1 MRSERRPL
9 RLKQYL
15 AFPLKHDG
23 AHTLGIVVLRVVS
36 AFLPTAKM
44 LILARFVDEAL
55 QELREGALSERLLG
69 IAGMLVGVLLLGK
82 AVELLMSYLSIHFS
96 TLVSAAH
103 ERRLIEKKSR
113 VCFSVLENAEDY
125 ELMCR
130 VMDDQSD
137 RMVAAFE
144 NLMALAECLLR
155 ILFVGLAVAGM
166 NLWCGGF
173 LLAVLLAILPVAK
186 KCGGESYSAYEA
198 ATKYYK
204 VSRYL
209 RRVLS
214 ERDYVGERTQYA
226 YTPHVQELWDEAQ
239 EQARLKMKWATKKNM
254 IRTKLLTGAIA
265 VFAVLLYGGMLLPL
279 SRGDLTAGDYVSVVT
294 TTAQIISMLTWS
306 FAILAEKFEEN
317 QRYAEDL
324 VRFLDLPEE
333 QAEAEAAEQRGQ
345 LVLPTVSQIEFRD
358 VSFCY
363 PGCEQPVLNH
373 VSFRL
378 DKGSSYALVGKNG
391 AGKTTIIKLLTG
403 LYTSYTGEILV
414 DGKELRDM
422 DAQTKQGLFSVIYQ
436 DFARYQLTVR
446 ENLTLGCPVPPEESA
461 IWQLVDSLDL
471 REKLDGL
478 PEGLETNLGRL
489 EEIGIDFSGG
499 EWQKIAIAR
508 AVLKRAPILIMDE
521 PTAALDPLHE
531 RAIFQ
536 LFAEHSKNAS
546 ISILITHRLGGIRSV
561 DHILVLEDGA
571 VCEEGSHEALMRQ
584 QGLYA
589 ALYTEQERWYR

>member
-1 MRSERRPL
+1 M
-9 RLKQYL
+9 
-15 AFPLKHDG
+15 
-23 AHTLGIVVLRVVS
+23 
-36 AFLPTAKM
+36 
-44 LILARFVDEAL
+44 
-55 QELREGALSERLLG
+55 
-69 IAGMLVGVLLLGK
+69 
-82 AVELLMSYLSIHFS
+82 
-96 TLVSAAH
+96 
-103 ERRLIEKKSR
+103 
-113 VCFSVLENAEDY
+113 
-125 ELMCR
+125 
-130 VMDDQSD
+130 
-137 RMVAAFE
+137 
-144 NLMALAECLLR
+144 
-155 ILFVGLAVAGM
+155 
-166 NLWCGGF
+166 
-173 LLAVLLAILPVAK
+173 
-186 KCGGESYSAYEA
+186 
-198 ATKYYK
+198 
-204 VSRYL
+204 
-209 RRVLS
+209 
-214 ERDYVGERTQYA
+214 
-226 YTPHVQELWDEAQ
+226 
-239 EQARLKMKWATKKNM
+239 
-254 IRTKLLTGAIA
+254 
-265 VFAVLLYGGMLLPL
+265 
-279 SRGDLTAGDYVSVVT
+279 
-294 TTAQIISMLTWS
+294 
-306 FAILAEKFEEN
+306 
-317 QRYAEDL
+317 
-324 VRFLDLPEE
+324 
-333 QAEAEAAEQRGQ
+333 
-345 LVLPTVSQIEFRD
+345 
-358 VSFCY
+358 
-363 PGCEQPVLNH
+363 NH

-378 DKGSSYALVGKNG
+378 DKGGSYALVGKNG

-414 DGKELRDM
+414 DDKELRDM

>member
-1 MRSERRPL
+1 M
-9 RLKQYL
+9 KQL
-15 AFPLKHDG
+15 AIRAYQQFLLFPLKHNRVNAAG
-23 AHTLGIVVLRVVS
+23 LILLRVIT

-44 LILARFVDEAL
+44 IILARFVDVAL
-55 QELREGALSERLLG
+55 QELQNGAFTESSLG
-69 IAGMLVGVLLLGK
+69 IAGMMIGILLLGK
-82 AVELLMSYLSIHFS
+82 ALEHLMSYLSIHFS
-96 TLVSAAH
+96 TIVSAAH

-130 VMDDQSD
+130 VMDDQSE
-137 RMVAAFE
+137 RIVSAFE

-166 NLWCGGF
+166 NLWCGLF

-186 KCGGESYSAYEA
+186 RCGGESYTAYEE

-204 VSRYL
+204 ISRYL

-214 ERDYVGERTQYA
+214 ERDYVGERTQYG
-226 YTPHVQELWDEAQ
+226 YTPHVQEAWDKAQ
-239 EQARLKMKWATKKNM
+239 EQARLRMKQAHRKNIGM
-254 IRTKLLTGAIA
+254 SKLLTTTIA
-265 VFAVLLYGGMLLPL
+265 VLAVLLYGGMLLPL

-294 TTAQIISMLTWS
+294 TTAQIISMLAWS

-333 QAEAEAAEQRGQ
+333 QAEAEAAEQRGN

-403 LYTSYTGEILV
+403 FYTDYTGEILV

-536 LFAEHSKNAS
+536 LFAEHSKSAS